1 VRAREMNARESAAT
15 QKAVETTPGQIRDVE
30 ARRQPV
36 ALIHRRE
43 FLAMAST
50 ALAAGVFGGCA
61 SRRAGGVTSAIAG
74 AGKPTDAAAF
84 RAARRF
90 AETRFGKIAYLERGT
105 GEAALFLHGFP
116 LNGFQWRGALDRLS
130 MYRRCV
136 APDFMGLGY
145 TEVAEGQNVTPIA
158 QVDMLL
164 ALLDQ
169 LSVSTVDVV
178 ANDSGGAVAQLLVAG
193 HPERVR
199 TLLLTNCDVENNC
212 PPAAVLPVIEMA
224 RAGTYVDKWLAPWL
238 ADKAL
243 ARSAE
248 GIGGMT
254 YSDPTCP
261 TDEAIEYYFAPLV
274 RSPRG
279 RRQVQAYAIA
289 LERNA
294 LEGIE
299 PALKRCAVPTRI
311 VWGTGDTIFSL
322 ASPDYLNRIF
332 AKSRGV
338 RRVPGAKL
346 FFPEEF
352 PDLIAEEAR
361 KLWGI
366 G

>member
-1 VRAREMNARESAAT
+1 M
-15 QKAVETTPGQIRDVE
+15 ETPSGQIRDAG
-30 ARRQPV
+30 ARRQT
-36 ALIHRRE
+36 ATLIHRRE
-43 FLAMAST
+43 FLATASA
-50 ALAAGVFGGCA
+50 ALAAGVLGGCA
-61 SRRAGGVTSAIAG
+61 TRRAGGGSSTIAG
-74 AGKPTDAAAF
+74 AGEPTDAAAF

-90 AETRFGKIAYLERGT
+90 AETRFGRIAYVERGA

-130 MYRRCV
+130 VYRRCV

-145 TEVAEGQNVTPIA
+145 TEVAEGQSVAPAA

-169 LSVSTVDVV
+169 LSISTVDVV
-178 ANDSGGAVAQLLVAG
+178 ANDSGGAVAQLLVAR

-199 TLLLTNCDVENNC
+199 TLLLTNCDVENDC

-254 YSDPTCP
+254 FTDPTCP

-274 RSPRG
+274 RSSRG
-279 RRQVQAYAIA
+279 RRQVQAYAVA

-311 VWGTGDTIFSL
+311 VWGTGDTIFSQ
-322 ASPDYLNRIF
+322 ASSDYLNRTF
-332 AKSRGV
+332 ANSTGV

-352 PDLIAEEAR
+352 PGLIAEEAR
-361 KLWGI
+361 QLWGV

>member
-1 VRAREMNARESAAT
+1 MNSRESAA
-15 QKAVETTPGQIRDVE
+15 
-30 ARRQPV
+30 
-36 ALIHRRE
+36 ALMHRRE
-43 FLAMAST
+43 FLGLAGT

-61 SRRAGGVTSAIAG
+61 SRMAVGVTPAIAG
-74 AGKPTDAAAF
+74 AVEPGDATRF
-84 RAARRF
+84 RAARRL
-90 AETRFGKIAYLERGT
+90 AETRFGKIAYVERGT

-116 LNGFQWRGALDRLS
+116 LNGFQWRDALDLLS
-130 MYRRCV
+130 KYRRCV

-145 TEVAEGQNVTPIA
+145 TEVAEGQSVAPAA
-158 QVDMLL
+158 QVAMLL

-169 LSVSTVDVV
+169 LSISTVDLV
-178 ANDSGGAVAQLLVAG
+178 ANDSGGAVAQLLVAR

-199 TLLLTNCDVENNC
+199 TLLLTNCDVENDC
-212 PPAAVLPVIEMA
+212 PPAALLPVIEMA
-224 RAGTYVDKWLAPWL
+224 RAGTWVDKWLAPWL
-238 ADKAL
+238 ADKEL
-243 ARSAE
+243 ARSAQ

-254 YSDPTCP
+254 YSYPDCP

-279 RRQVQAYAIA
+279 KKQVENYAIS

-311 VWGTGDTIFSL
+311 VWGTGDTIFSQ
-322 ASPDYLNRIF
+322 ASPDYLNRTF

-346 FFPEEF
+346 FFPEEA

-361 KLWGI
+361 HLWGV